1 MKKLNFKSESKENNN
16 AYFSRKRSRF
26 PAAVFLALILIIIL
40 IPVLILASC
49 GKKKPEP
56 NGNPDLS
63 AGKPEVEIKENG
75 TLPEEKPK
83 PETIEIEGRI
93 YEIVPMPESPKPAEI
108 DIDAEKEKYLKNE
121 DGEYISNVRLLSYKE
136 SSISEYDVELETE
149 TVNKEK
155 LTFNTGRSFFEKY
168 YKPHMNKVVN
178 IIWYLSKNYYDEND
192 KEIYCESSYRVFL
205 DEEGKD
211 FNKNKPSSYQLYRG
225 EGETTSGIIKHIE
238 NLSRFQGIMY
248 VLGEDGKLYEFYFD
262 YMVDDY
268 KKVPGFEV
276 RAHWKVE
283 DFFIEE
289 DENYGVKAA
298 LVRARVISELELIGA
313 SAGVQPVYYNEEGIP
328 YAPNAFM
335 PDEKDLKAATA
346 KEMNTDA
353 ESQFVSLVKIAGE
366 EKKIDFGGWG
376 VLTQYDALD
385 KNGNSL
391 SLVCSDFSYSAFEDG
406 QITYAIWR
414 NEEMYNTETKETGL
428 YKYVIGFEDY
438 YGSEADFPGADIS
451 TRKLYVSEEKEV
463 KGTFYDFGAGDYY
476 HLGVLG
482 DDGRLYS
489 FFISGEMENVEKLEN
504 MKKGTSITVTYY
516 EREMYIWEAGG
527 RILDR
532 QATKYSKL
540 FVM

>member
-1 MKKLNFKSESKENNN
+1 MKKLNFKSESKEDIGSHF
-16 AYFSRKRSRF
+16 ARKKRRL
-26 PAAVFLALILIIIL
+26 PAAVFLAFVLIIIL
-40 IPVLILASC
+40 IPIHILTSC
-49 GKKKPEP
+49 GKKESEP
-56 NGNPDLS
+56 NGKTDPS
-63 AGKPEVEIKENG
+63 AGKTEVEIKENE

-83 PETIEIEGRI
+83 PKTIEIEGRI
-93 YEIVPMPESPKPAEI
+93 YKIVPMPESPAPAEI
-108 DIDAEKEKYLKNE
+108 DIDAEKKKYLKNE

-136 SSISEYDVELETE
+136 SSISEYDIELETE

-192 KEIYCESSYRVFL
+192 KELHCESSYRVFL

-211 FNKNKPSSYQLYRG
+211 FNKSKPSSYQLYRGEG

-238 NLSRFQGIMY
+238 NLSRSRGIMY

-268 KKVPGFEV
+268 KKVPGYEV
-276 RAHWKVE
+276 RAHWRVE

-289 DENYGVKAA
+289 DESYGAKAA
-298 LVRARVISELELIGA
+298 LVRARVINELELIGA

-328 YAPNAFM
+328 YASPASM
-335 PDEKDLKAATA
+335 PEEKNLKEAGTE
-346 KEMNTDA
+346 EMNTDA
-353 ESQFVSLVKIAGE
+353 ESQFVSLVKIADGE
-366 EKKIDFGGWG
+366 KEIDFGGWG
-376 VLTQYDALD
+376 VLTQYDAVD

-391 SLVCSDFSYSAFEDG
+391 SFVCPDFSYSDFEEG
-406 QITYAIWR
+406 EITYVVWR
-414 NEEMYNTETKETGL
+414 NEEMYNTKTKETGL

-438 YGSEADFPGADIS
+438 YGSEADFLETDIS
-451 TRKLYVSEEKEV
+451 TRKLYVSEKKEV
-463 KGTFYDFGAGDYY
+463 KGTFYDFGSGDYY
-476 HLGVLG
+476 HLGVIG

-504 MKKGTSITVTYY
+504 MKKGTAIKVTYH
-516 EREMYIWEAGG
+516 EKEMYIWEAGG

-532 QATKYSKL
+532 QATKYSVK
-540 FVM
+540 